1 MLKDLTIR
9 NFAIIDELELS
20 FNPGFNVF
28 TGETGAGKSII
39 LDAVSAALGG
49 KTDSTLVREGTERA
63 SVEAVFQLDHNRQA
77 VEAILERE
85 DLLDNVDEGEIVLV
99 REIRAEGRSSARI
112 NGHSVN
118 TNLMREV
125 GQLLV
130 DIHGQSD
137 HLSLLNPASHI
148 TLLDRFAANQE
159 LLQTYRTELKKL
171 QKIRA
176 NLAEIRLNDEELLRK
191 KDMLTFQINEIQS
204 AKVQVNEEE
213 TLKNDRDRLAN
224 AEKLSEIAQEAV
236 EQLEGKSAD
245 YPGIMDL
252 IGYLNRAMDGLARID
267 PSLASLNESVIEA
280 TEQLNDVLASLT
292 QYLESL
298 EFNPKKLES
307 IEDRL
312 ILLSTLKRKY
322 GGSLEAVIAFE
333 KQAKAQLAE
342 FENVAERTNELEH
355 LETETLS
362 KISSIAQELSEKRH
376 LAADSISRNVEK
388 ELHELRMPAAQFKIS
403 FSKSQDE
410 HGLSDKDGSRLAY
423 NENGFDQLEFL
434 IAPNPG
440 EGLKPMA
447 KIASGGETSRLMLAL
462 KNTLAVVDDIPTM
475 IFDEIDQGIS
485 GMVGSIVGEKLWQ
498 LSRNHQ
504 VLCITHLPQL
514 AAYNDEHFHVTK
526 RIENQRTLTQVEQL
540 SPQQSLDA
548 LAQLLGSSDQANI
561 QAANAMIEKAQ
572 KTKHNL
578 K

>member
-63 SVEAVFQLDHNRQA
+63 SVEAVFQLDHNRKD
-77 VEAILERE
+77 VDAILERE
-85 DLLDNVDEGEIVLV
+85 DLLDNADEGEIVLV

-118 TNLMREV
+118 TNLLREV

-148 TLLDRFAANQE
+148 ALLDRFASNQE
-159 LLQTYRTELKKL
+159 LLQTYRSELKKL
-171 QKIRA
+171 QKIRT
-176 NLAEIRLNDEELLRK
+176 NLTEIRLNDEELLRK

-204 AKVQVNEEE
+204 ANVQLNEEE

-224 AEKLSEIAQEAV
+224 AEKLSEITQEAV

-252 IGYLNRAMDGLARID
+252 TGYLNRAMDGLARID
-267 PSLASLNESVIEA
+267 PSLASLNETVIEA
-280 TEQLNDVLASLT
+280 TEQLNDVLTSLT

-298 EFNPKKLES
+298 EFNPKRLES

-322 GGSLEAVIAFE
+322 GGSLDSVIAFE
-333 KQAKAQLAE
+333 KQAEAQLAG
-342 FENVAERTNELEH
+342 FENVAERTNELEQ

-362 KISSIAQELSEKRH
+362 KMSSMAQELSEKRH
-376 LAADSISRNVEK
+376 QAADSISRNVEK
-388 ELHELRMPAAQFKIS
+388 ELHELRMPAAQFEIS
-403 FSKSQDE
+403 FSKTHDE

-462 KNTLAVVDDIPTM
+462 KNTLAVVDDVPTM
-475 IFDEIDQGIS
+475 IFDEIDQGIG

-514 AAYNDEHFHVTK
+514 AAFNDEHFHVSK

-540 SPQQSLDA
+540 SPQRSLDA
-548 LAQLLGSSDQANI
+548 LAQLLGSSDQENI
-561 QAANAMIEKAQ
+561 QAANAMIAKAQ